1 MKLASF
7 IFFVSVVQGASVGIQ
22 LPKSKDR
29 SQNPAII
36 QEAVGIIVSF
46 FGDAATIVADTPSVT
61 EMTVT
66 NAGHAYSLHLT
77 VNTLYCQVT
86 GPSAYLHQFTR
97 MIQGLIGGEFYT
109 VRHADSGPSVP
120 KEVPK
125 PIISK
130 YASMCPKCKKEVR
143 IGQLIARHAD
153 YENRWCHFDCG
164 MSMSSP
170 ASGLSFNCPNEST
183 SAPSSSAHVH
193 HAATSDNAQF
203 SDEELVA
210 TFARMALA
218 VQSHMHQ
225 DQASSHEHAPESNN
239 RASSSHENRE
249 SRSSRRRSK
258 SCSVQ

>member
-7 IFFVSVVQGASVGIQ
+7 IFFVLVVQGASVGIQ

-36 QEAVGIIVSF
+36 QEAVGIIVSY
-46 FGDAATIVADTPSVT
+46 FGDSATIVADTPSVT

-66 NAGHAYSLHLT
+66 NAGHVYSLHLT

-86 GPSAYLHQFTR
+86 GQSAYLHQFTR

-130 YASMCPKCKKEVR
+130 YASICPKCKKEVR

-164 MSMSSP
+164 MSQSSP
-170 ASGLSFNCPNEST
+170 ESEST
-183 SAPSSSAHVH
+183 SAPSSSAHVN
-193 HAATSDNAQF
+193 HAATSNNAQF
-203 SDEELVA
+203 SEEELVA
-210 TFARMALA
+210 TFARICLA

-225 DQASSHEHAPESNN
+225 DQASSHEHAPASNN